1 MPKIKTHSGAKK
13 RVSVT
18 KTGKIKL
25 GSMNRRHDIKGCKST
40 KRMRHLRKPG
50 YAGPTLASTLHRLV
64 PYK

>member
-25 GSMNRRHDIKGCKST
+25 SSTNRRHDIQGCRSP
-40 KRMRHLRKPG
+40 KRKRHLRKAG
-50 YAGPTLASTLHRLV
+50 YASPATAPSLKRLV

>member
-1 MPKIKTHSGAKK
+1 MPKVKTHSGAKK

-25 GSMNRRHDIKGCKST
+25 NSINRRHDIKGCRT
-40 KRMRHLRKPG
+40 AKRKRHLRKAD
-50 YAGPTLASTLHRLV
+50 YAGATIAPTLKRLV